1 MALPSSGT
9 ITLANLQSEFGG
21 SNPIKMSEYYRNGGL
36 VPSNNTNVPTSGTI
50 KLSNFYG
57 AVNEIVVTVGNG
69 TNVSLSSKFGGN
81 WGSSVPK
88 RARLTGTIGSSNGSA
103 ALTINGGMGGTLRI
117 ENSGSIQGTSGA
129 ANSGGGG
136 SAVYCDPGSSSKVT
150 FVNTG
155 TVYAGGGGGGKGG
168 KGGTGGGG
176 RYSYTVWSN
185 VGAGNGSD
193 DDCPGYPGRDATN
206 SCTQRYG
213 SGTRCGGSTGS
224 NFCRDDRA
232 NCTYDYD
239 DYYDDTDKD
248 EMKRCADYFNVR
260 CNNCQQQRS
269 ITVNT
274 NGGGGGAGGNGG
286 RGRGYGVNRANGSGG
301 ANGANGGTNAGRGG
315 KGGTGG
321 AGGDWGASGGT
332 GARGNTGAN
341 GNRTNGAGGSNGSGG
356 GAAGYYI
363 QNRSGMSISGGGYK
377 GR

>member
-1 MALPSSGT
+1 MALPSSGK

-21 SNPIKMSEYYRNGGL
+21 SNPISMSEYYRNGGL

-50 KLSNFYG
+50 ALSNFYG
-57 AVNEIVVTVGNG
+57 AVNEIVVTIGNG
-69 TNVSLSSKFGGN
+69 TNISLSSYFGGN

-117 ENSGSIQGTSGA
+117 ENSGSIQGTSGS

-136 SAVYCDPGSSSKVT
+136 SAVYCDPGSSKKVT

-176 RYSYTVWSN
+176 YYTYTVWQRVGDGGRYCDDNYYDCNSN
-185 VGAGNGSD
+185 CSRKHSGTMRCQFGSGNRDECWNYYCEKSCSEYDSD
-193 DDCPGYPGRDATN
+193 DYH
-206 SCTQRYG
+206 
-213 SGTRCGGSTGS
+213 
-224 NFCRDDRA
+224 
-232 NCTYDYD
+232 TYDCN
-239 DYYDDTDKD
+239 YYDPKYCDD
-248 EMKRCADYFNVR
+248 
-260 CNNCQQQRS
+260 CQRLNS
-269 ITVNT
+269 YNTNT

-286 RGRGYGVNRANGSGG
+286 RGQGYGVSRANGSGG
-301 ANGANGGTNAGRGG
+301 SGGANGGANAGRGG
-315 KGGTGG
+315 TGGTGG
-321 AGGDWGASGGT
+321 AGGTWGAAGAT
-332 GARGNTGAN
+332 GARGATGN
-341 GNRTNGAGGSNGSGG
+341 SGNRTGGSGGSNGSGG

-363 QNRSGMSISGGGYK
+363 QNRSGMSISGSGYA